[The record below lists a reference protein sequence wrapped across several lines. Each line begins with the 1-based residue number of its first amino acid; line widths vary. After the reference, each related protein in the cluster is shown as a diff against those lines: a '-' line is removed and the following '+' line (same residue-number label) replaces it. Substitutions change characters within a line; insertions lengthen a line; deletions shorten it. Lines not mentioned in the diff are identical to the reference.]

1 MKGWL
6 GEGCEFPFAGGVRDV
21 EGSITAV
28 VDVGLGLADA
38 PANIAGSVRIRTKG
52 NRHLGMG
59 KATQQPG
66 RGIVVVQ
73 ALARCGPRCDERAG
87 DRNRLE
93 RWVACEGRH
102 AASAPRQNM
111 HISIQNRQKMTCL
124 EADVH
129 VWLRRWGVGFLST
142 RKIAL
147 ITRRHTRAARD
158 VLAFG

>member
-6 GEGCEFPFAGGVRDV
+6 GEGCEFPFTGGVRDV

-73 ALARCGPRCDERAG
+73 VLARRGP
-87 DRNRLE
+87 
-93 RWVACEGRH
+93 
-102 AASAPRQNM
+102 
-111 HISIQNRQKMTCL
+111 
-124 EADVH
+124 
-129 VWLRRWGVGFLST
+129 
-142 RKIAL
+142 
-147 ITRRHTRAARD
+147 
-158 VLAFG
+158 